1 MLRKSELPL
10 QGFKREKMQNTPQI
24 PLCARQSCGGESAA
38 ACQGQHGTVP
48 PSGTPSPWSLEIHS
62 FPHWRQG
69 FFESISRDNIGFIR
83 KSWIPLELPKA
94 LAVSSPQPCPR

>member
-1 MLRKSELPL
+1 MLQKSELPL

-48 PSGTPSPWSLEIHS
+48 PLWNIFSLEPGDP
-62 FPHWRQG
+62 F
-69 FFESISRDNIGFIR
+69 IST
-83 KSWIPLELPKA
+83 LETGIL
-94 LAVSSPQPCPR
+94 